1 MSTSDCLTSRFP
13 QLDRD
18 VGRLALAQLPTPVR
32 EYNVTLS
39 GRRLTL
45 FIKLDN
51 LTSDVYGGNKV
62 RKLEYL
68 LHEAQRRQCR
78 RIATFGTVGSHHALA
93 TAVFAARVGMPCT
106 CFLSHQRSTP
116 ETTSALEAHLGLGTQ
131 LVHFGGKYA
140 QRIATLRKH
149 LWGREIYVIPPGG
162 TSWLGTLGFVRAGVE
177 LANQVATGSLP
188 VPERLY
194 VATGTM
200 GTAAGLALGLALCG
214 LATEVQAI
222 RVSETW
228 LCNEQELSR
237 CMAKATSMM
246 HRVDARIPADLHQ
259 RTNIRLR
266 HDFFAGGY
274 AHSDRATDQAIAFAG
289 DQLDLSLEA
298 TYTGKALAALLHDL
312 QTHAESGQSFLF
324 WNTFNSAHGRLP
336 TARPAARSDRSP
348 GDFAGLPAAFR
359 RYLGG
364 RDGE

>member
-1 MSTSDCLTSRFP
+1 MSTNDFLKSGFP
-13 QLDRD
+13 NLNSS

-39 GRRLTL
+39 GHRLTL
-45 FIKLDN
+45 AIKLDN

-68 LHEAQRRQCR
+68 LHQAQRRQSR

-93 TAVFAARVGMPCT
+93 TAIFAARVGLPCT
-106 CFLSHQRSTP
+106 CFLSHQRSTS
-116 ETTSALEAHLGLGTQ
+116 ETAAALETHLGLGTH
-131 LVHFGGKYA
+131 LVHFGGKYP

-149 LWGREIYVIPPGG
+149 LWGQDACVIPPGG
-162 TSWLGTLGFVRAGVE
+162 TSWLGTLGFVSAGVE
-177 LANQVATGSLP
+177 LASQVAAGALP
-188 VPERLY
+188 APERLY

-200 GTAAGLALGLALCG
+200 GTAAGLALGLALSG

-228 LCNEQELSR
+228 LCNEQALSR

-246 HRVDARIPADLHQ
+246 HRLDARIPADLHK
-259 RTNIRLR
+259 RTKIRLR

-274 AHSDRATDQAIAFAG
+274 AHSDRATDQAIAFAA
-289 DQLDLSLEA
+289 DQLGLSLEA

-312 QTHAESGQSFLF
+312 RRGAGSGRNYLF
-324 WNTFNSAHGRLP
+324 WNTFNSAHGQM
-336 TARPAARSDRSP
+336 AEVRPKRTP
-348 GDFAGLPAAFR
+348 GDDAGLPAAFR

-364 RDGE
+364 RDGG